1 MNIVSLVEDVIIFA
15 FLIFLNENY
24 QEFKINEGILNG
36 IDLGEGILV
45 NGGEN
50 GIDRFWDYDS
60 GEIFKNFYFLFN
72 LEV

>member
-1 MNIVSLVEDVIIFA
+1 MKIIRN
-15 FLIFLNENY
+15 LRI
-24 QEFKINEGILNG
+24 KEGILNRL
-36 IDLGEGILV
+36 DLGEGILV